1 MLSISRP
8 IIKVPDKEGREANH
22 EGEKHPF
29 EGGNSPIIL
38 LRDFEDK
45 EEKSPVS
52 IISGKGS
59 KQGKDISKSVDGFG
73 KETWPFFILGY
84 DTKILPED
92 ISNRRLGLRPL
103 DVLTIMLKK
112 LGMDMEKCV
121 PGQNSL
127 LCPAFFHN
135 FETENMSQGLKQE
148 QKLDPDE
155 EETKV
160 EGGRGGELG

>member
-8 IIKVPDKEGREANH
+8 IIKVPAKEGREANH

-52 IISGKGS
+52 IISGEGS

-92 ISNRRLGLRPL
+92 ISNRRLGFASVGCF
-103 DVLTIMLKK
+103 DDYVEEAGDGYGEM
-112 LGMDMEKCV
+112 
-121 PGQNSL
+121 
-127 LCPAFFHN
+127 CPWP
-135 FETENMSQGLKQE
+135 E
-148 QKLDPDE
+148 
-155 EETKV
+155 
-160 EGGRGGELG
+160 